1 MKKIALIALTI
12 ALVTNFSFS
21 QFKDIP
27 TETKTKLKSGS
38 SSGLILGFINPKNFS
53 INHSFNMSMQSG
65 GNTSVSLA
73 SYTATLSY
81 KVLQNMNIS
90 ADVTMQY
97 SPYASIG
104 SSNPAVNKDF
114 QNSLNGINLS
124 RVSLDYQP
132 FKNMFISINY
142 VNLKNNPGLYG
153 NNYYNNRFWNNP
165 Y

>member
-1 MKKIALIALTI
+1 MKKLSLLVIVFALITGSA
-12 ALVTNFSFS
+12 FS
-21 QFKDIP
+21 QFRDIP
-27 TETKTKLKSGS
+27 TETKTKLKGKS

-53 INHSFNMSMQSG
+53 VSHSFNMSYQTG
-65 GNTSVSLA
+65 GNSSVSLA
-73 SYTATLSY
+73 SYTATLDY
-81 KVLQNMNIS
+81 KVLKNLNLS

-104 SSNPAVNKDF
+104 SNNPGLSKDF

-132 FKNMFISINY
+132 FKDMYISINY
-142 VNLKNNPGLYG
+142 VNLKNDYQLGYNH
-153 NNYYNNRFWNNP
+153 NYYNTIWKR